1 MRLTGLDIARFIAF
15 TGMVLVN
22 FRIAAQVNGTNDW
35 AAQTTHLLE
44 GRAAALFVVLAGVGI
59 TLANAP
65 AALMAKR
72 ALFLFAIGLL
82 NQTIF
87 EADILHYYGV
97 YFLCAIPMIRLSPRG
112 LLTASAAI
120 LAMSFIMLIG
130 LNYEAG
136 WNWITLEYRDF
147 WTAKGFIRNLFYN
160 GWHPV
165 FPWITFLLFGMALAK
180 AQLSHPAT
188 QIKLLIG
195 GTIWTIA
202 ITALSH
208 SFQSDPELHELLGL
222 SPIPPGPL
230 YILAGIGTS
239 TAVIGASLLIT
250 PLLTRL
256 HITPWLATP
265 GRQTL
270 TLYVAHIL
278 IGMGLLETM
287 GKLDGSLSSS
297 TIFAIAIAFAT
308 LSSLYARLWL
318 RINHR
323 GPLEAL
329 MRKITEGQA
338 K

>member
-1 MRLTGLDIARFIAF
+1 MRLTGLDIARFLAF

-22 FRIAAQVNGTNDW
+22 FRIAAQVSGTNDW
-35 AAQTTHLLE
+35 AFQITHLLK

-59 TLANAP
+59 TLANARP
-65 AALMAKR
+65 ALMAKR

-82 NQTIF
+82 NQIIF
-87 EADILHYYGV
+87 PADILHYYGV
-97 YFLCAIPMIRLSPRG
+97 YFLCAIPMMRLSPLG
-112 LLTASAAI
+112 LLIASALI
-120 LAMSFIMLIG
+120 LALSFVMLIG

-136 WNWITLEYRDF
+136 WNWITLEYSDF
-147 WTAKGFIRNLFYN
+147 WTVKGFIRNLFYN

-165 FPWITFLLFGMALAK
+165 LPWITFLLFGMALAK
-180 AQLSHPAT
+180 ANLSNRTT
-188 QIKLLIG
+188 QIKLLTG
-195 GTIWTIA
+195 GIIWTIA

-208 SFQSDPELHELLGL
+208 SFQNELELRELMGL

-239 TAVIGASLLIT
+239 TAMIGATLLAT

-256 HITPWLATP
+256 NIATWLATP

-278 IGMGLLETM
+278 IGMGILEAI
-287 GKLDGSLSSS
+287 GRLDGSLSSPA
-297 TIFAIAIAFAT
+297 IFTIAIAFAT
-308 LSSLYARLWL
+308 LTSLYAHAWS
-318 RINHR
+318 RINSR